1 MELVLNMRAMTL
13 MPRQLLALVAALG
26 LLLAIPVPS
35 AIAHDYCVKQGYD
48 WGCVTNDHA
57 RWSACDAEKDGQRVY
72 SEAWHRTPQGY
83 YTIQTLWDPD
93 GAGGKCGVSVTGRID
108 KLKVC
113 ETGPSGTFCEFGP

>member
-1 MELVLNMRAMTL
+1 VLIMAMRRL
-13 MPRQLLALVAALG
+13 MPSRALALALMVG
-26 LLLAIPVPS
+26 LLLAIPVPR
-35 AIAHDYCVKQGYD
+35 AFGHDYCVKQGYD
-48 WGCVTNDHA
+48 WGCVTNNHA

-93 GAGGKCGVSVTGRID
+93 GAGGKCGVSVTGQID